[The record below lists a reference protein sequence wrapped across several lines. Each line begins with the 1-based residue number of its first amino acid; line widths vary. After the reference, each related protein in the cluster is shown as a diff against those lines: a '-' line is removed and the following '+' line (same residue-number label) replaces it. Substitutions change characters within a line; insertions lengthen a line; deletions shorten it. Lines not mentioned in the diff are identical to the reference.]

1 MPPCCSRV
9 LKRSIARLHGGR
21 NAEPRDVLAATQKRN
36 DMAAGLSARRFCK
49 IKWKPRVAVAEAAS
63 RGRGHDRNASG
74 VPLANVSRTQTRS
87 NCNKIKKEIPKLTKC
102 YSPNNLCSRGR
113 TIAEPTKADDLQA
126 RRLEPDPKK
135 KCPSSCPSRPRA
147 GQNKR
152 TRRPGKCSLPR
163 PNKQLCSPAVLV
175 FAPLQIANKDAPTES
190 FGRGNK
196 TSENKQ
202 SKTGNL

>member
-1 MPPCCSRV
+1 M
-9 LKRSIARLHGGR
+9 
-21 NAEPRDVLAATQKRN
+21 
-36 DMAAGLSARRFCK
+36 
-49 IKWKPRVAVAEAAS
+49 AVAEAEF

-74 VPLANVSRTQTRS
+74 VTLANVPRTHTRS
-87 NCNKIKKEIPKLTKC
+87 NCNETKKYLKLTK
-102 YSPNNLCSRGR
+102 SHSSNNLCSRGR
-113 TIAEPTKADDLQA
+113 TIPSPTKADDPLA
-126 RRLEPDPKK
+126 GRLEPAPKN

-163 PNKQLCSPAVLV
+163 PNKQFCSPAVLF
-175 FAPLQIANKDAPTES
+175 FAPLQIANKDASTKS

-202 SKTGNL
+202 SKTDNL

>member
-1 MPPCCSRV
+1 MFSRRR
-9 LKRSIARLHGGR
+9 K
-21 NAEPRDVLAATQKRN
+21 KRN
-36 DMAAGLSARRFCK
+36 EIAAGLSARRFYK
-49 IKWKPRVAVAEAAS
+49 IKWKPRVAVAKAAP
-63 RGRGHDRNASG
+63 RGRGHDRNASS

-163 PNKQLCSPAVLV
+163 PNEQPCSPAVLF
-175 FAPLQIANKDAPTES
+175 FAPFMANENASAKS

-196 TSENKQ
+196 TIKNK
-202 SKTGNL
+202 